1 MKYSDGKST
10 PMVAVIRKLSIE
22 NVEALIEVAR
32 ESWKW
37 TYAGIFSDKYIESWI
52 REKYSRE
59 KLMNEIMRSRSES
72 DLLFLGAFADLMLI
86 GFIQVKIMGD
96 KSELLRLYLKPEYT
110 RMKIGVNLLLKAE
123 EVMKEKGVSECT
135 LYVHSQNQVGISF
148 YFKNGFTV
156 RGIEGSD
163 FLMVKKYAL

>member
-1 MKYSDGKST
+1 MKYSEGKST

-59 KLMNEIMRSRSES
+59 KLINEIIRSRSES
-72 DLLFLGAFADLMLI
+72 DLLFLGAFVDLMLI
-86 GFIQVKIMGD
+86 GFIEVKIMGD
-96 KSELLRLYLKPEYT
+96 KSELLRLYLKSEYT
-110 RMKIGVNLLLKAE
+110 HMKIGRDLLLKAE
-123 EVMKEKGVSECT
+123 KVMKEKGVSECT
-135 LYVHSQNQVGISF
+135 LYVHSQNHVGISF

-156 RGIEGSD
+156 KDIDGSD
-163 FLMVKKYAL
+163 FLMEKKYAL